1 MRVLLDA
8 HVLGQRETGNETYI
22 RELLR
27 NNGAFD
33 RAGVRIIAAV
43 RPGQYSE
50 GAESVA
56 HPRLGDDVYRLTR
69 LLPEL
74 AAGTGANLAH
84 VTYHGPLTM
93 GVPMVVTIHDV
104 SYRLRPRFHSLRN
117 VLVQNILG
125 YLTARRA
132 CMILTVSEFC
142 RGEIQRVYPFA
153 RDRIAVTYNATELPA
168 PPPADR
174 ARARLEALGLSRS
187 RFVFS
192 IGLFQPRKNLQRL
205 ARAFIAEFGLDSDI
219 QLVLAGENRTG
230 TGEAIL
236 REFSEWIDRGRI
248 VLPGYVDP
256 LDASI
261 LYSECACFAFP
272 SLYEGF
278 GLPLVEA
285 MHLGAPILT
294 SSTTALPEIVGD
306 AATLV
311 NPEDE
316 RDIGAGLR
324 RMLSDPDLA
333 RSMSERGRRRASRF
347 GGDRFAAA
355 TADAYRRALSDRL
368 A

>member
-1 MRVLLDA
+1 MKVLLDA

-22 RELLR
+22 RELVRQSANL
-27 NNGAFD
+27 G
-33 RAGVRIIAAV
+33 RAGVTLIAAV
-43 RPGQYSE
+43 LPGQES
-50 GAESVA
+50 GAGNSIVDA
-56 HPRLGDDVYRLTR
+56 RIGDNVYRLTR
-69 LLPEL
+69 LLPRL
-74 AAGTGANLAH
+74 ATKTGADLVH
-84 VTYHGPLTM
+84 VTYHGPLIMRT
-93 GVPMVVTIHDV
+93 PMVVTIHDV
-104 SYRLRPRFHSLRN
+104 SYRVRPRYQSLRN
-117 VLVQNILG
+117 LIVQNILG
-125 YLTARRA
+125 YWTAQRA
-132 CMILTVSEFC
+132 RLILTVSEFC
-142 RGEIQRVYPFA
+142 RSEIGRVYPFA

-347 GGDRFAAA
+347 SGDRFAAA